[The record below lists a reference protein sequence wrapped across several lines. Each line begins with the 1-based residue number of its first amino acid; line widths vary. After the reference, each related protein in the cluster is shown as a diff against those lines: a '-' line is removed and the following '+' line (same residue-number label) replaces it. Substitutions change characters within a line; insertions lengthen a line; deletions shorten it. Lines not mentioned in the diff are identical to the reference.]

1 MKTKIIIFQSII
13 IGVLLIFILTNFISF
28 SKKKVITRDEYALG
42 KSILEYTPPPPPKI
56 AISDVST
63 LVKGLKDNFTP
74 TIDKITD
81 DIFLARG
88 YMLGSIGMVKTSEG
102 LVLIDAGENK
112 EIAKTILYELKKIS
126 DMPVKYILLTH
137 GHLDHVLGLPALS
150 GRGIKIIASAET
162 KRVMEKDLKWLKPY
176 HQWARSIQ
184 FGDVA
189 DEYAL
194 KRFIDLPYDPDSDW
208 DVIMPSHTFQDRYS
222 FKLGNK
228 TFELFLGPGETEGQI
243 FIWIPEDKA
252 LFCGDQYY
260 ESFPNL
266 SSPLLEPRPVDQW
279 IRSLQMMEELE
290 PEYLIP
296 SHTKPVLGRENVD
309 QVLQDRIRGIQF
321 VYDVTIAAINNGLNV
336 EEAIETITLP
346 DEIASIPQFF
356 ELYGT
361 LAWSIRGIY
370 QREKGW
376 YDGWGSGLNP
386 LPEKVKSQEIV
397 KMIGGVDK
405 ILTRAIE
412 LQKMGDH
419 QLACELCDIVIA
431 ANPNEKLARI
441 IKSFSLDYMS
451 VTSNGNMMGFY
462 RSAASL
468 ERMKAGYKP

>member
-266 SSPLLEPRPVDQW
+266 SSPLLEPRPVNKW
-279 IRSLQMMEELE
+279 IESLKMMAALE

-296 SHTKPVLGRENVD
+296 SHTKAVIGHDNV
-309 QVLQDRIRGIQF
+309 QKILTDRIRGLEF
-321 VYDVTIAAINNGLNV
+321 VYNETISAINRGLNV
-336 EEAIETITLP
+336 EEAIAAISFPEDL
-346 DEIASIPQFF
+346 AKLPQFQ

-361 LAWSIRGIY
+361 LSWSIRGIY

-376 YDGWGSGLNP
+376 YDGYGSGLNP
-386 LPEKVKSQEIV
+386 LPQKYKAQEIV
-397 KMIGGVDK
+397 QLSGGVDS
-405 ILTRAIE
+405 ILKRAIE

-419 QLACELCDIVIA
+419 QLVCELCDIVIA
-431 ANPNEKLARI
+431 ANPEETLARI
-441 IKSFSLDYMS
+441 IKAYSLDYMS
-451 VTSNGNMMGFY
+451 MSSNGNVMGFY
-462 RSAASL
+462 RSAAAL
-468 ERMKAGYKP
+468 ERKAADYKP